1 MGGSLATST
10 GQPVQKHADD
20 YFFLS
25 MALLILGIVFI
36 GFAHTYYLAGVF
48 HAKLP
53 SPLVH
58 LHGALFSC
66 WIVLLIT
73 QITLVSAGRVD
84 WHMRL
89 GISGMILAGLMVLV
103 GFATIIGAVRRH
115 SAPGMSTE
123 SLFAFDVVQ
132 LSVFA
137 VLVSWALAVRTDG
150 PAHKRLMI
158 LATVALLGP
167 ALSRWPY
174 DFVFSSDFAFYGML
188 DSFLFFMIA
197 FDLWSRR
204 KVHLVTISGSLLILF
219 MDFAMRPV
227 AHSTL
232 WHQFTAWVQG
242 L

>member
-1 MGGSLATST
+1 
-10 GQPVQKHADD
+10 VRKHADD

-25 MALLILGIVFI
+25 MALLILVFVFI
-36 GFAHTYYLAGVF
+36 GFARSYYLAGVF

-58 LHGALFSC
+58 LHGALFSS
-66 WIVLLIT
+66 WILLLIA
-73 QITLVSAGRVD
+73 QIALVSAGRVD

-89 GISGMILAGLMVLV
+89 GILGMTVAGLMVLV

-115 SAPGMSTE
+115 SAPGMSTDA
-123 SLFAFDVVQ
+123 LFALDVLQ
-132 LSVFA
+132 LTVFA
-137 VLVSWALAVRTDG
+137 ILVSWALAVRTDG
-150 PAHKRLMI
+150 AAHKRLMI

-174 DFVFSSDFAFYGML
+174 DFVFSSDLAFFGTL
-188 DSFLFFMIA
+188 DSFLIFMIA
-197 FDLWSRR
+197 FDLYSRR
-204 KVHLVTISGSLLILF
+204 KVQAATILGSSLIVV
-219 MDFAMRPV
+219 MDFAMRPL

-232 WHQFTAWVQG
+232 VHRFTVWVQS